1 MREYSPTQVRHRVT
15 VDRMKSVAM
24 SLLLAGASVGAA
36 NAPTFSLW
44 TPGNVKQVAQELAA
58 KLNPQGLASQ
68 KLADMGNY
76 NFSLALR
83 RQSGTA
89 EVHQKMADIFVIES
103 GEADLVTG
111 GKVVDATNSSP
122 DEIRGTGI
130 EGGVEHHVA
139 AGDVLTIPAGMP
151 HQLKV
156 APGKE
161 VLYMAI
167 KVAQ

>member
-1 MREYSPTQVRHRVT
+1 M
-15 VDRMKSVAM
+15 
-24 SLLLAGASVGAA
+24 AA
-36 NAPTFSLW
+36 DAPTFGLW
-44 TPGNVKQVAQELAA
+44 NADTVKQVAQVLAG
-58 KLNPQGLASQ
+58 KLNAQGLASQ

-76 NFSLALR
+76 TFSLALR
-83 RQSGTA
+83 RQPGSV
-89 EVHQKMADIFVIES
+89 EVHMKMADIFVVES

-111 GKVVDATNSSP
+111 GTVENPTNASP
-122 DEIRGTGI
+122 TEIRGTAI
-130 EGGVEHHVA
+130 QGGTEHHLV

-151 HQLKV
+151 HQMKV

>member
-1 MREYSPTQVRHRVT
+1 
-15 VDRMKSVAM
+15 MKSIAM
-24 SLLLAGASVGAA
+24 LLSLAGASVVAA
-36 NAPTFSLW
+36 DAPTFSLW
-44 TPGNVKQVAQELAA
+44 TADNAKQVGKELAG
-58 KLNPQGLASQ
+58 KLSPQGIASQ

-76 NFSLALR
+76 NFALVLR

-111 GKVVDATNSSP
+111 GTVVNPTNSSP
-122 DEIRGTGI
+122 TEIRGAAIRDGA
-130 EGGVEHHVA
+130 ERHLV

-151 HQLKV
+151 HQVKV

-161 VLYMAI
+161 ILYIAI

>member
-1 MREYSPTQVRHRVT
+1 
-15 VDRMKSVAM
+15 MKSIAM
-24 SLLLAGASVGAA
+24 LLSLAGASVVAA
-36 NAPTFSLW
+36 DAPTFSLW
-44 TPGNVKQVAQELAA
+44 TADNVKQVAKELAG
-58 KLNPQGLASQ
+58 KLSPQGLASQ

-76 NFSLALR
+76 NFALALR
-83 RQSGTA
+83 QQSGSV
-89 EVHQKMADIFVIES
+89 EVHRKMADIFVIQG

-111 GKVVDATNSSP
+111 GTVLNPTNSSP
-122 DEIRGTGI
+122 TEIRGTAI
-130 EGGVEHHVA
+130 QDGVEHHVV

-151 HQLKV
+151 HQMKV

>member
-1 MREYSPTQVRHRVT
+1 
-15 VDRMKSVAM
+15 MKSIAM
-24 SLLLAGASVGAA
+24 LLSLAGASVVAA
-36 NAPTFSLW
+36 DAPTFSLW
-44 TPGNVKQVAQELAA
+44 TADNVRRVANELAG
-58 KLNPQGLASQ
+58 KLSPQGLASQ

-76 NFSLALR
+76 NFALALR

-111 GKVVDATNSSP
+111 GTVVDPTHSSP
-122 DEIRGTGI
+122 TEIRGTAIRDGI
-130 EGGVEHHVA
+130 EHHVA

-151 HQLKV
+151 HQMKV

-167 KVAQ
+167 KVAR

>member
-1 MREYSPTQVRHRVT
+1 
-15 VDRMKSVAM
+15 MKSIAM
-24 SLLLAGASVGAA
+24 LLSLAGASVVAA
-36 NAPTFSLW
+36 DAPTFSLW
-44 TPGNVKQVAQELAA
+44 TADNVKQVGKELAG
-58 KLNPQGLASQ
+58 KLSPQGIASQ

-76 NFSLALR
+76 NFAVALR

-89 EVHQKMADIFVIES
+89 EVHMKMADIFVVES

-111 GKVVDATNSSP
+111 GTVVNPTNASP
-122 DEIRGTGI
+122 TEIRGTGI
-130 EGGVEHHVA
+130 QDGTEHHLV
-139 AGDVLTIPAGMP
+139 AGDVLTIPAGLP
-151 HQLKV
+151 HQVKV

>member
-1 MREYSPTQVRHRVT
+1 MAKE
-15 VDRMKSVAM
+15 
-24 SLLLAGASVGAA
+24 LAG
-36 NAPTFSLW
+36 
-44 TPGNVKQVAQELAA
+44 
-58 KLNPQGLASQ
+58 KLSPQGLASQ

-76 NFSLALR
+76 NFALALR

-89 EVHQKMADIFVIES
+89 EVHMKMADIFVIES

-111 GKVVDATNSSP
+111 GTVVNPTNSSP
-122 DEIRGTGI
+122 TEIRGIGI
-130 EGGVEHHVA
+130 QDGTQHHLV

-151 HQLKV
+151 HQMKV

>member
-1 MREYSPTQVRHRVT
+1 MISI
-15 VDRMKSVAM
+15 AM
-24 SLLLAGASVGAA
+24 LLSLAGASVVAAAGAPA
-36 NAPTFSLW
+36 FSLW
-44 TPGNVKQVAQELAA
+44 NADTVKQVAQELAG
-58 KLNPQGLASQ
+58 KLSPQGLASK

-76 NFSLALR
+76 NFGLALR
-83 RQSGTA
+83 RQSGSV
-89 EVHQKMADIFVIES
+89 EVHKKTADIFVIES

-111 GKVVDATNSSP
+111 GTVVNPTESSP
-122 DEIRGTGI
+122 NEIRGSAI
-130 EGGVEHHVA
+130 QDGVEHHVV

-151 HQLKV
+151 HQMKV